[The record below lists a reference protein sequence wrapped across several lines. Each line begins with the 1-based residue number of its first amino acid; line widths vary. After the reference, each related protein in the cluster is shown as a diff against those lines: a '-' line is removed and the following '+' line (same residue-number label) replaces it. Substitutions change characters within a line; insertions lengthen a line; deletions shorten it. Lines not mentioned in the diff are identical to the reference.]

1 MRKSASAWSMG
12 EASSRAVHSDSQQ
25 GGKVKPESVY
35 RAIRMC
41 EEVYER
47 EASSQV
53 KYEAAYAAA
62 TLAQVAEI
70 LERGMSVTPAT
81 AVFCRGVFSG
91 VSVQTLHTALAETLA
106 DLISNNEFVARSQ
119 PPS

>member
-1 MRKSASAWSMG
+1 MWKLAGALSMG

-35 RAIRMC
+35 GAIRMC

-62 TLAQVAEI
+62 TLAQVAEM

-91 VSVQTLHTALAETLA
+91 VSVQTLHAALVETLA
-106 DLISNNEFVARSQ
+106 DLMRKRVC
-119 PPS
+119 P